1 MILISDEHKIVWP
14 EVEIEVKDGLDV
26 YPFYNDEMSAIIE
39 NLIWKEE
46 AYRFVLMMPEISY
59 WVIIENVKT
68 IDNIEMYVHLI
79 SMLSVL
85 ARNPNVRHLGKY
97 LSPTDNN
104 EKELKSILEHNKP
117 TSLFTEY
124 NFYGEYFVGFGNGWY
139 DVGVIDALFNIWIL
153 RAKKLVCIGDTLYGL
168 DDKHIYSFGDMLH
181 KTITPVSFPLIDDEE
196 LLRLANENKLTLS

>member
-79 SMLSVL
+79 SLLSVL

-104 EKELKSILEHNKP
+104 YASRIYLEAI
-117 TSLFTEY
+117 
-124 NFYGEYFVGFGNGWY
+124 V
-139 DVGVIDALFNIWIL
+139 
-153 RAKKLVCIGDTLYGL
+153 
-168 DDKHIYSFGDMLH
+168 
-181 KTITPVSFPLIDDEE
+181 
-196 LLRLANENKLTLS
+196 